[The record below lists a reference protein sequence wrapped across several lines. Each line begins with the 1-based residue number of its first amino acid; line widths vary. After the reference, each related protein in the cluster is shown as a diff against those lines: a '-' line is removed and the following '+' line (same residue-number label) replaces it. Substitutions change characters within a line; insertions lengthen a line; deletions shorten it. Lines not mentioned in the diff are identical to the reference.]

1 MAKEPK
7 AEEPKVEEPKP
18 ESAKEARGE
27 ANTFKPSPSGESK
40 GITGHDLLGKTRPDQ
55 HKAQSKGRGIT
66 GHHLL
71 GLK

>member
-7 AEEPKVEEPKP
+7 VEEPKVEEPKP

-27 ANTFKPSPSGESK
+27 ANTFKPSPSGETK
-40 GITGHDLLGKTRPDQ
+40 GITGHDLLGKTRPDL
-55 HKAQSKGRGIT
+55 HKAESTQGGVT
-66 GHHLL
+66 GHRLL